1 MPNVFND
8 DQPLPEEVEKPK
20 EKAKEVRPY
29 DLETSL
35 LLEIKA
41 RQKIVKLNSKQAQL
55 MPVVVNVKTKDM
67 EEDQEG
73 DRSAIDL
80 ICVMDV
86 SGSMSG

>member
-1 MPNVFND
+1 M
-8 DQPLPEEVEKPK
+8 
-20 EKAKEVRPY
+20 
-29 DLETSL
+29 
-35 LLEIKA
+35 EIKA
-41 RQKIVKLNSKQAQL
+41 RQRIVKLNSKQDQL

-80 ICVMDV
+80 ICVIDV